1 MKAFEVFLN
10 GERLCLA
17 GLAGR
22 CVLTVIIDH
31 VKGKVDPVDDLGLH
45 VGGLISD
52 TDEHV
57 IWSRAQL
64 NTDDE
69 VRVRILESD
78 SADEPTKRVLRDSE
92 EDLEQRKAY
101 VRAVVKQLGWTLTES
116 EDSTGGIDDGS
127 EARTS

>member
-17 GLAGR
+17 GISGR

-31 VKGKVDPVDDLGLH
+31 VKGKVDPVDDVNLT
-45 VGGLISD
+45 VGGLICD

-57 IWSRAQL
+57 NWGRTQL

-69 VRVRILESD
+69 VRVRIIESD
-78 SADEPTKRVLRDSE
+78 SADEPIERQTRDSE
-92 EDLEQRKAY
+92 EDLEQRKAL
-101 VRAVVKQLGWTLTES
+101 VRATAKSWGWTINEPGKEAPDQSGTKTTE
-116 EDSTGGIDDGS
+116 
-127 EARTS
+127 